1 MRSQATH
8 KSQVRY
14 KIPAKSRRNF
24 GLNALGVTL
33 LPTKGGCVDRMG
45 SQAQQA
51 VECLDQLW
59 CRFHRSVVQIRL
71 NITQVQRSV
80 RADEVRR
87 VLRPGG
93 VFIYTVRHTGD
104 AHYGPVTRTVTT
116 CSSTVVS
123 PCTSFRDNSSMLWP
137 TAGYSM
143 TCTLSRR
150 AICLGG
156 HGKSPRPNPPQ
167 KGGTTRSAPSSGR
180 RGPRPL
186 LGSTTLRRPQ

>member
-1 MRSQATH
+1 VIEFSSRTRSKLLVVHDLREPLPLEDAAADVVFAH
-8 KSQVRY
+8 M
-14 KIPAKSRRNF
+14 
-24 GLNALGVTL
+24 ALCMAL
-33 LPTKGGCVDRMG
+33 STKEIH
-45 SQAQQA
+45 A
-51 VECLDQLW
+51 V
-59 CRFHRSVVQIRL
+59 
-71 NITQVQRSV
+71 
-80 RADEVRR
+80 ADEVRR

-156 HGKSPRPNPPQ
+156 YGKSPPPNPPQ
-167 KGGTTRSAPSSGR
+167 KGGTTRSAAIVRATRS
-180 RGPRPL
+180 
-186 LGSTTLRRPQ
+186 